1 MIESVK
7 NLRRQITD
15 ANSPVL
21 YKWWFKHDGK
31 LFDIFVEHN
40 VDKEKLEKKVIDGV
54 DYYALYVGIGRSC
67 ISRFRW
73 HIIPSVHHTPSAA
86 EAGTISTLR
95 QTLCALMGIKMVKGE
110 QYVNNYIDSNCV
122 IEWNTLSPNISR
134 EELKSEEKKTI
145 QGGYYPLNI
154 QENTSLPKEWLDYLR
169 KIRSQYR

>member
-21 YKWWFKHDGK
+21 YKWWFKCDGK
-31 LFDIFVEHN
+31 LFDIFVEHKIYKKN
-40 VDKEKLEKKVIDGV
+40 LEKKVIDGV

-67 ISRFRW
+67 ISRFCW
-73 HIIPSVHHTPSAA
+73 HIIPSVHHTPSAVK
-86 EAGTISTLR
+86 AGTISTLR

-122 IEWNTLSPNISR
+122 IEWNTLSPNISM

>member
-21 YKWWFKHDGK
+21 YKWWFKYDK
-31 LFDIFVEHN
+31 RIWDKFVSN
-40 VDKEKLEKKVIDGV
+40 GIDTARLEVRNIDGE
-54 DYYALYVGIGRSC
+54 DYYALYVGIGTSC

-73 HIIPSVHHTPSAA
+73 HIIPSVPHTPSAA
-86 EAGTISTLR
+86 KAGTISTLR